1 MGQFTVRVTIAH
13 PNDPTRAADVE
24 LWVDTGATLSWVPR
38 EIIERL
44 DVPRLR
50 RRPFLD
56 EDGRTI
62 ERDTAGATVRLNG
75 SEAIVTLV
83 IAEPGDGHL
92 LGATTLET
100 LGFAV
105 DPINRRLLPQTLL
118 AM

>member
-1 MGQFTVRVTIAH
+1 MGQFSVQVTIAH
-13 PNDPTRAADVE
+13 PSDPARAADVE

-50 RRPFLD
+50 RRPFLLA
-56 EDGRTI
+56 DGRTI
-62 ERDTAGATVRLNG
+62 ERDTAGAIVRLNG

-100 LGFAV
+100 LGFTV
-105 DPINRRLLPQTLL
+105 DPINRRLVPQTLL